1 VRYCLDG
8 DRFLVAALQ
17 VIPGGDD
24 DYGPMWSDVLA
35 AAWRVDEGWCWALL
49 EGDEEPLRRLIG
61 VQALPPQVEWKRA
74 SRITLGN
81 W

>member
-1 VRYCLDG
+1 M
-8 DRFLVAALQ
+8 ASSS
-17 VIPGGDD
+17 
-24 DYGPMWSDVLA
+24 PMWSDVLA

-61 VQALPPQVEWKRA
+61 VQALPPQVEWKQA